1 VKGKK
6 THRRSPKRRCIF
18 KKHKKTQHYHI
29 RNWKEYNAA
38 LVARGS
44 LTVWLDEAA
53 CAAWLNE
60 QRSGQRGAS
69 DTYSDVA
76 IETAWHLK
84 VVYHQT
90 LRGTQGLLR
99 SVLQLLGVDLP
110 VPDYSTLSR
119 RGRRLAVRLA
129 PRQQAVLDCGQPI
142 HLVVDATGCK
152 IYGEGEWKVRQHG
165 ISKRRTWRKLHLGIN
180 AATGEVLAAV
190 LSTNDVSEGD
200 VLGDLLE
207 QVEAVI
213 GQVSG
218 DGGYDWAS
226 CYETLAQRAQQ
237 QGHPIKVTIPPR
249 RNARI
254 HQHGNS
260 HAPPLARDENL
271 RRIRAVGRQPWKR
284 ESGYH
289 RRSLAETGMF
299 REKTIFG
306 EKLSSR
312 DFDNQATEA
321 FIRCKALN
329 RMTQLGMPQSYPV

>member
-1 VKGKK
+1 MKPKK
-6 THRRSPKRRCIF
+6 TNQRSPKRRRAF
-18 KKHKKTQHYHI
+18 KKKAQPYRI

-44 LTVWLDEAA
+44 LTIWLDDAA
-53 CAAWLNE
+53 CRSWLNDG
-60 QRSGQRGAS
+60 RSGQRGAS
-69 DTYSDVA
+69 NTYSDVA

-90 LRGTQGLLR
+90 LRGTQGLLA

-110 VPDYSTLSR
+110 VPDYSTLARRASR
-119 RGRRLAVRLA
+119 LNVRVAQRQRAV
-129 PRQQAVLDCGQPI
+129 VDSGQPI

-180 AATGEVLAAV
+180 EATGEILAAV
-190 LSTNDVSEGD
+190 VTTNDVSDGA
-200 VLGDLLE
+200 VLADLLE

-218 DGGYDWAS
+218 DGGYDRAD
-226 CYETLAQRAQQ
+226 CYEAIAARAQR
-237 QGHPIKVTIPPR
+237 QGQAIRVTIPPR

-254 HQHGNS
+254 QQHGNS

-271 RRIRAVGRQPWKR
+271 RRIRAVGRAQWKR

-289 RRSLAETGMF
+289 RRSLAATGMF

-312 DFDNQATEA
+312 GFDNQATEA
-321 FIRCKALN
+321 FIRCLALN
-329 RMTQLGMPQSYPV
+329 RMTQLGMPQSYRV